1 MNIPTKRLAPVWLLA
16 AVLVLSSFETAVAQ
30 PSDGDDTP
38 WVRYEGTSG
47 PGQGTHIVLV
57 SGDEEYRSEEALP
70 MLAKILAVRHGFT
83 CTVLFPIDPAD
94 GQIEPDHQTNI
105 PGLDQLATAD
115 LMVLF
120 TRFRE
125 LPPDQ
130 MQHIA
135 AYTRSGRPI
144 IGLRTA
150 THAFRYQR
158 NTDSPHAK
166 YDWQS
171 EVEGW
176 EGGYGRQVFGETWVN
191 HHGVHGEESTRGL
204 VNGIHADQPIL
215 NGVSDIWGPTDVYG
229 LRDIVGDETVLVYG
243 QPLAGMAA
251 TASPNWAKSIMPVAW
266 TKEYR
271 TETGNTARVFAT
283 TMGASV
289 DLENEDL
296 RRLLVN
302 AAYWAV
308 GMEAD
313 IPEEADVRYVDPYAP
328 TFFGFDEHQEGL
340 IPADF
345 ALQNDAR

>member
-1 MNIPTKRLAPVWLLA
+1 MNVPNALLT
-16 AVLVLSSFETAVAQ
+16 LVLGTVLLWTPFATSTAQ
-30 PSDGDDTP
+30 GSGEGEGTP

-47 PGQGTHIVLV
+47 PGKGTHVVLV

-70 MLAKILAVRHGFT
+70 MLGKILAVRHGFT
-83 CTVLFPIDPAD
+83 CTVLFPIDPET
-94 GQIEPDHQTNI
+94 GHIEPDHQTNI
-105 PGLDQLATAD
+105 PGLEQLDSAD

-130 MQHIA
+130 MEHIDE
-135 AYTRSGRPI
+135 YTRSGRPI

-150 THAFRYQR
+150 THAFQYKR
-158 NTDSPHAK
+158 TPDSPYAK
-166 YDWQS
+166 YGWKS

-204 VNGIHADQPIL
+204 VNGIHQDRPIL
-215 NGVSDIWGPTDVYG
+215 NGVREVWGPTDVYG
-229 LRDIVGDETVLVYG
+229 LRDIKGDEDVLLYG
-243 QPLAGMAA
+243 QSLAGTKPSAPP
-251 TASPNWAKSIMPVAW
+251 TSKSILPVAW
-266 TKEYR
+266 TKRYE
-271 TETGNTARVFAT
+271 TETGNRARVFTT
-283 TMGASV
+283 TMGASL
-289 DLENEDL
+289 DLQDENL

-308 GMEAD
+308 GKENS
-313 IPEEADVRYVDPYAP
+313 IPEEADVRYVDSYDP

-340 IPADF
+340 NPSDF
-345 ALQNDAR
+345 ALEEKER